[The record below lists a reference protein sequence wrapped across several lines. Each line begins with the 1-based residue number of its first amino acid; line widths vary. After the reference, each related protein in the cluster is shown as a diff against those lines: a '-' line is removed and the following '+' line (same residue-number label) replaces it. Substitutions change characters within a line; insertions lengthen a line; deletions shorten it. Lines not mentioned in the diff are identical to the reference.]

1 MKRDIERLIKEHNID
16 ALWISGAA
24 QHNPSMVYFTGTIHV
39 TAADL
44 FIIPGKTPI
53 LFHGMMEREEAAKT
67 GYDLVSY
74 TRYSMLDYLKQTDGN
89 MLQANALRYK
99 QMFEDIGLTKGNVLL
114 YGNREIGPFYA
125 LVRELEDLLPGIR
138 FKGDYDDAIVLEA
151 RATKDKLEIEEIR
164 KMGHITTGVV
174 ARVQNFLSSHKV
186 VDETLVKDDGNP
198 LTIGDVKSLI
208 DLWLAEAGAENPQS
222 TIFAIGRDGG
232 LPHSSGTPTDP
243 IQLGKSIVF
252 DIFPCQQG
260 GGYYYDFTRTWCLG
274 YAPEEIQQAYDQVK
288 EVYEKVADELTVGVL
303 ASKYQDLTCEL
314 FEESGHE
321 TIRQNQAAEEGY
333 IHSVGHGLGL
343 NVHEKPWLGRTS
355 DPENLFRI
363 GSVFT
368 IEPGL
373 YYPSKHFGVRLED
386 TWYVNEDG
394 QFAKFVDYPMELVVP
409 MKGG

>member
-99 QMFEDIGLTKGNVLL
+99 QMFEEIGLTKGNVLL

-208 DLWLAEAGAENPQS
+208 DLWLAEAGAENPES

-288 EVYEKVADELTVGVL
+288 EVYEKIADELTVGVL

>member
-232 LPHSSGTPTDP
+232 LPHSSGTPADP